1 MRTGHA
7 PSDGYAVPVMT
18 EAAREIPSHSSAT
31 SAVVAAA
38 LDLFVAQGFE
48 ATSVE
53 QIAQAAGVS
62 RSTFFRQFG
71 GKDDVVFSDHD
82 VLLAQLRAFLAEAR
96 RDPRDNPW
104 AAACAASVEVFRHFA
119 AEPELARRR
128 YAVVRQVPALRE
140 REIVTV
146 FQYERLFDDYLRGA
160 LPGLDP
166 IDSVAFAAAVTAV
179 HNHVLRQLLRGPKRV
194 PVSVLRRAFD
204 DVMRRYGVAPEGSDA
219 REDDVVVAVFP
230 KRMPLAE
237 VARRLGDQL
246 V

>member
-1 MRTGHA
+1 MSDVA
-7 PSDGYAVPVMT
+7 PT
-18 EAAREIPSHSSAT
+18 TARN
-31 SAVVAAA
+31 AVVSAA

-82 VLLAQLRAFLAEAR
+82 VLLAQLRTFLEAAR
-96 RDPRDNPW
+96 RDPRENPW
-104 AAACAASVEVFRHFA
+104 AAAAAASVEVFRHFA
-119 AEPELARRR
+119 ADPELARRR

-146 FQYERLFDDYLRGA
+146 FQYERLFDDYLRQA

-166 IDSVAFAAAVTAV
+166 IDAVAFSAAVTAV
-179 HNHVLRQLLRGPKRV
+179 HNHVLRRLLRGTDDIPE
-194 PVSVLRRAFD
+194 SVLTDAYDRLMHRF
-204 DVMRRYGVAPEGSDA
+204 GVHPDGEDTRG
-219 REDDVVVAVFP
+219 DDVVVATFP
-230 KRMPLAE
+230 RRMPTAE
-237 VARRLGDQL
+237 VARRLRDAL
-246 V
+246 